1 MLENEQNLSSVYIAS
16 GAAVLEKSFL
26 FRFWEF
32 KTIQNFRSFIFMELG
47 VQQKRFVYF

>member
-1 MLENEQNLSSVYIAS
+1 MLENEQNLSSEDIAS

-32 KTIQNFRSFIFMELG
+32 KIIQNFRSFIFVELG
-47 VQQKRFVYF
+47 AQHKNFVYF